1 MLWLW
6 HAPSIGTLLTS
17 ALMWRIVNAAGAD
30 VPAIH
35 PYCSTQVLLWR
46 SARGANF
53 TRAAFEGSTHYAL
66 EGRWLASQLMEL
78 YPWIRIG
85 EDRGW

>member
-1 MLWLW
+1 M
-6 HAPSIGTLLTS
+6 
-17 ALMWRIVNAAGAD
+17 
-30 VPAIH
+30 
-35 PYCSTQVLLWR
+35 WR

-85 EDRGW
+85 KGRGW